1 MARKSLIARQNRRE
15 ILVKKYSQKRKELK
29 EKGDYKALA
38 KLPRDSSPTRL
49 HSRCNVTGRARS
61 YYRKFGVSRLVFR
74 ELALQ
79 GKIPGIVKSS
89 W

>member
-1 MARKSLIARQNRRE
+1 MARKSLIARQQRRE
-15 ILVKKYSQKRKELK
+15 RMVKKYAQKRKELK
-29 EKGDYKALA
+29 ERGDWEALA

-74 ELALQ
+74 ELALE
-79 GKIPGIVKSS
+79 GKIPGIIKSS

>member
-1 MARKSLIARQNRRE
+1 MARRSLIARQKRRE
-15 ILVKKYSQKRKELK
+15 YLVNKYAQKRKELK
-29 EKGDYKALA
+29 EKGDWKALQ
-38 KLPRDSSPTRL
+38 KLPRDSSATRL
-49 HSRCNVTGRARS
+49 HNRCNSTGRARG

-79 GKIPGIVKSS
+79 GKIPGIMKSS

>member
-1 MARKSLIARQNRRE
+1 MAKKSVIARQERR
-15 ILVKKYSQKRKELK
+15 IATVKKYAEKRKELK
-29 EKGDYKALA
+29 EKGDYAALA
-38 KLPRDSSPTRL
+38 KLPRDSSATRL
-49 HSRCNVTGRARS
+49 HNRCLVTGRGRS

-79 GKIPGIVKSS
+79 GKIPGVVKSS

>member
-1 MARKSLIARQNRRE
+1 MAKKSHIARQERR
-15 ILVKKYSQKRKELK
+15 IAIVAKYAAKRKELK
-29 EKGDYKALA
+29 EKGDYAGLA
-38 KLPRDSSPTRL
+38 KLPRDSSATRL
-49 HSRCNVTGRARS
+49 HNRCSMTGRARS

-79 GKIPGIVKSS
+79 GKIPGVIKSS

>member
-1 MARKSLIARQNRRE
+1 MAKKSHIARQKRRE
-15 ILVKKYSQKRKELK
+15 SLVSKYAEKRKELK
-29 EKGDYKALA
+29 AKGDYAALA
-38 KLPRDSSPTRL
+38 KLPRDSSSTRL
-49 HSRCNVTGRARS
+49 HNRCNVTGRARS

-79 GKIPGIVKSS
+79 GKIPGVVKSS

>member
-1 MARKSLIARQNRRE
+1 MARKALIAKQKRRE
-15 ILVKKYSQKRKELK
+15 RIVKKYADLRKDLK
-29 EKGDYKALA
+29 AKGDYEALQ
-38 KLPRDSSPTRL
+38 KLPRDSSAVRL
-49 HSRCNVTGRARS
+49 NNRCNVTGRVRS
-61 YYRKFGVSRLVFR
+61 YYRKFGMSRLVFR

>member
-1 MARKSLIARQNRRE
+1 MARKSLIARQKRRE
-15 ILVKKYSQKRKELK
+15 MLVKRYSQKRKELK
-29 EKGDYKALA
+29 EKGDYEALA
-38 KLPRDSSPTRL
+38 KLPRDSSATRL

>member
-1 MARKSLIARQNRRE
+1 MARKSLIARQAKRE
-15 ILVKKYSQKRKELK
+15 RLVKKYAEKRKELK
-29 EKGDYKALA
+29 AKGDWAALA

-49 HSRCNVTGRARS
+49 HNRCNNTGRARG

-79 GKIPGIVKSS
+79 GKIPGVTKSS

>member
-1 MARKSLIARQNRRE
+1 MARKALIAKQKRRE
-15 ILVKKYSQKRKELK
+15 RLVKKYAEKRKELK
-29 EKGDYKALA
+29 SKGDYAALQ
-38 KLPRDSSPTRL
+38 KLPRDGSATRL
-49 HSRCNVTGRARS
+49 SNRCNVTGRKRG
-61 YYRKFGVSRLVFR
+61 YYRKFGMSRLVFR

>member
-1 MARKSLIARQNRRE
+1 MARKALIVKQERRE
-15 ILVKKYSQKRKELK
+15 RIVKKYAEKRKELK
-29 EKGDYKALA
+29 DKGDYAGLA
-38 KLPRDSSPTRL
+38 KLPRDSSATRL
-49 HSRCNVTGRARS
+49 HNRCTVTGRARS

-79 GKIPGIVKSS
+79 GKIPGIIKSS

>member
-1 MARKSLIARQNRRE
+1 MAKKSHIARQERRE
-15 ILVKKYSQKRKELK
+15 RLVKKYAEKRKELK
-29 EKGDYKALA
+29 EKGDYAALA
-38 KLPRDSSPTRL
+38 KLPRDSSATSL
-49 HSRCNVTGRARS
+49 HNRCSMTGRARS

-79 GKIPGIVKSS
+79 GKIPGVVKSS

>member
-1 MARKSLIARQNRRE
+1 MAKKSHIARQKRRE
-15 ILVKKYSQKRKELK
+15 RIVSKFAEKRKELK
-29 EKGDYKALA
+29 AKGDYAALA
-38 KLPRDSSPTRL
+38 KLPRDSSATRL
-49 HSRCNVTGRARS
+49 HNRCNITGRSRS

-79 GKIPGIVKSS
+79 GKIPGVVKSS